1 MKPNLG
7 CADLVNGVLMSR
19 TLQSPGG
26 LNRGCPE
33 KAFLFGG
40 VQLLVFLASKLLCC
54 LVAMLAMGLSMTAMA
69 SGETLEVRNTS
80 PLAQL
85 YGLPP
90 MRGARAEG
98 VRIRFDVDVANS
110 FTGDLNDSE
119 FVFLDGE
126 TSTFS
131 YTLKRGW
138 SDRWEVGLEL
148 PWVVHSGGRFD
159 RLIDD
164 FHDLFGLPDGGR
176 PLAERGA
183 VDFVIRLDGRSEV
196 ALNTK
201 TSDLGDVRGWLAY
214 ELYDSPQRSLV
225 SRVHAKLPTGRAR
238 NLSGSGGTD
247 LAVGLDYVDHAL
259 FARAGVQLT
268 VGGGI
273 SYLGTGDLLPDQQNS
288 FVPYAHLGLA
298 RNIGWH
304 NRVRFLGQLDAHGAL
319 FDARL
324 SHLGH
329 SVLQGTLGFQFDL
342 TAKARLGLV
351 LIEDLSGAGAAD
363 VIFKLSLVGQL

>member
-1 MKPNLG
+1 MF
-7 CADLVNGVLMSR
+7 R
-19 TLQSPGG
+19 TLQSPGAP
-26 LNRGCPE
+26 NRGCPE
-33 KAFLFGG
+33 KASFLGG
-40 VQLLVFLASKLLCC
+40 VQFLVFLASQGLCC
-54 LVAMLAMGLSMTAMA
+54 LIAMFAAGLSMSAMA
-69 SGETLEVRNTS
+69 AGETLEVRNTS

-90 MRGARAEG
+90 MRGAIADG
-98 VRIRFDVDVANS
+98 FRIRFDVDVANS
-110 FTGDLNDSE
+110 FTGDLNDAE

-131 YTLKRGW
+131 YTLKHGW
-138 SDRWEVGLEL
+138 DDRWEVGLEL

-164 FHDLFGLPDGGR
+164 FHELFGLPDGGR

-196 ALNTK
+196 ALDTK
-201 TSDLGDVRGWLAY
+201 TSDVGDVRGWLAY
-214 ELYDSPQRSLV
+214 RLYNSSQRSLV
-225 SRVHAKLPTGRAR
+225 SRFHAKLPTGRAR

-247 LAVGLDYVDHAL
+247 FALGLDYVDHEL

-268 VGGGI
+268 IGGGI
-273 SYLGTGDLLPDQQNS
+273 SYLGTGNLLPDRQNS
-288 FVPYAHLGLA
+288 FVPYGHLGLA
-298 RNIGWH
+298 RKIGWH

-351 LIEDLSGAGAAD
+351 LIEDLSGGGAAD